1 MRWKIF
7 YILLGFFIG
16 VVVLFG
22 FILFGIENPFRL
34 SLVKKVIDYTVART
48 LPETFCALLVGQD
61 SIKPVR
67 SDTIMLLCVNT
78 KSEEVFLFSIPRD
91 ARLSIPGVGYD
102 KANHAYARG
111 GITLLKK
118 TVEGA
123 LGMEIPYFVEVNYD
137 GFEKV
142 IDALGGVEIEVEK
155 PLRYVDKAQGL
166 YIDIAAGK
174 QVLNGEKALQ
184 YVRFRHD
191 PLGDIGRIKRQQ
203 NFLKALLAKMDDPSL
218 LMNVSSI
225 IEELRKSVNTN
236 IPSEDVVQLA
246 MWFRGL
252 KEKKLETE
260 TMPGEPI
267 YVNGVS
273 FWEPD
278 LVASQKLIRNFLSK
292 EKESLGEQRDYSGD
306 KESS

>member
-7 YILLGFFIG
+7 YVFLGFFIG

-22 FILFGIENPFRL
+22 FMLFGIENPFRL
-34 SLVKKVIDYTVART
+34 NLVKKVIDYTVART
-48 LPETFCALLVGQD
+48 LPETFCALVVGQD

-67 SDTIMLLCVNT
+67 SDTILLLSVNT
-78 KSEEVFLFSIPRD
+78 RTEEIFLFSIPRD
-91 ARLSIPGVGYD
+91 TRLLIPGVGYD
-102 KANHAYARG
+102 KVNHAYARG
-111 GITLLKK
+111 GIALLKK
-118 TVEGA
+118 TLEEA
-123 LGMEIPYFVEVNYD
+123 LGIRIPYFVEINYD

-155 PLRYVDKAQGL
+155 PLRYVDKAQDL

-174 QVLNGEKALQ
+174 QILNGKKALQ

-203 NFLKALLAKMDDPSL
+203 SFIKALLTKMDDSSL

-225 IEELRKSVNTN
+225 IEELKKSVNTN

-246 MWFRGL
+246 LWFRGL
-252 KEKKLETE
+252 KERKFETE
-260 TMPGEPI
+260 TMPGEPT

-278 LVASQKLIRNFLSK
+278 LAASRTLIQNFLAK
-292 EKESLGEQRDYSGD
+292 EKESLGEQRDYSGNQ
-306 KESS
+306 KSS